1 MKKLILMAAV
11 LVVMTATSA
20 MAEIKVAGSASVGVF
35 SDYIW
40 RGGNYTYDANM
51 VVQPSVTV
59 GTGGFSVNWWGN
71 MNENTGEMDEVDFT
85 LDYSTE
91 FGPLAVSVGN
101 ILYNADGDG
110 TGNAVTTNEVYLA
123 VAPTTLPINIKLTYY
138 YDYDVVDASYL
149 TLALGKSFD
158 IADKTSLSLGAAAGY
173 NDFDFLQNAELSASL
188 AYALNDQ
195 VAITPSVLY
204 STPLSDEAKDAGL
217 EDEVVAGLTVGLSF

>member
-1 MKKLILMAAV
+1 MKKLTVLLAAA
-11 LVVMTATSA
+11 LLFAGATSA
-20 MAEIKVAGSASVGVF
+20 LAEIKVAGSASVGVF

-40 RGGNYTYDANM
+40 RGGNYTGDANM

-71 MNENTGEMDEVDFT
+71 MNENTGNLDEVDVT

-91 FGPLAVSVGN
+91 LGPLAVSVGN
-101 ILYNADGDG
+101 ILYNVDDFSD
-110 TGNAVTTNEVYLA
+110 TNEVYLA
-123 VAPTTLPINIKLTYY
+123 VAPTTLPLNIKLTYF
-138 YDYDVVDASYL
+138 YDYDEVDASYL

-173 NDFDFLQNAELSASL
+173 NDFDFLQNAELTASL
-188 AYALNDQ
+188 SYALNDQ

-204 STPLSDEAKDAGL
+204 STPLSDDAEDLLGL
-217 EDEVVAGLTVGLSF
+217 DDEFVAGLTVGLSF

>member
-1 MKKLILMAAV
+1 MKKLTVLLAAA
-11 LVVMTATSA
+11 LLFTGATSA
-20 MAEIKVAGSASVGVF
+20 LAEIKVEGSASVGVF

-40 RGGNYTYDANM
+40 RGANFTGDASM

-91 FGPLAVSVGN
+91 LGPLAVSVGN
-101 ILYNADGDG
+101 ILYNVDGASD
-110 TGNAVTTNEVYLA
+110 TNEVYLA
-123 VAPTTLPINIKLTYY
+123 VAPTTLPLDVKLTYF
-138 YDYDVVDASYL
+138 YDYDEFEVSYL

-173 NDFDFLQNAELSASL
+173 FDFDYLNNAELTASL
-188 AYALNDQ
+188 SYAFTDQ
-195 VAITPSVLY
+195 LAITPSVLY
-204 STPLSDEAKDAGL
+204 STPLSNEAKDAL
-217 EDEVVAGLTVGLSF
+217 DDEFVAGLTIALSF